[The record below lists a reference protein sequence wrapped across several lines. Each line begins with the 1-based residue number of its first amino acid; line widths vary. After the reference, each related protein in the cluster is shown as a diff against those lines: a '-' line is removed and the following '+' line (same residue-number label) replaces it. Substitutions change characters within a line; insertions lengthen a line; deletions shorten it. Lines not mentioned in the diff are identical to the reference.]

1 MTQHCPN
8 NIYRR
13 VINSDTRLQT
23 LARMG
28 APNVILRNE
37 NRVLQD
43 ATGALFD
50 ADEIAQL
57 VNMVGADN
65 VVNYFNYIAGTD
77 IKLPIAAT
85 APALRAE

>member
-1 MTQHCPN
+1 MTQHCLN

-23 LARMG
+23 LTRLG
-28 APNVILRNE
+28 APNVIVRNE

-43 ATGALFD
+43 AMGALFD
-50 ADEIAQL
+50 VDEIAQL
-57 VNMVGADN
+57 VDMVGADD

-77 IKLPIAAT
+77 IRLPIAVT
-85 APALRAE
+85 APALRAA